1 MAALG
6 LCAAVLASGLLPG
19 AAIGAA
25 GIERAPTPGTS
36 WVLPLAATV
45 SVKMAWIPPGTFLM
59 GSAASEPF
67 HRRDEAPE
75 TRVRLSRGYWLATTM
90 VTIGEWKALI
100 GGGVRVQVEI
110 ALRDDTPSEVCA
122 APQTLRGY

>member
-45 SVKMAWIPPGTFLM
+45 SVKMAWIPPGTFLIR
-59 GSAASEPF
+59 SAASEPF
-67 HRRDEAPE
+67 HGRDEAPE
-75 TRVRLSRGYWLATTM
+75 RRVRLSRGYWLADTV
-90 VTIGEWKALI
+90 VTV
-100 GGGVRVQVEI
+100 GGGQALLRRGVR
-110 ALRDDTPSEVCA
+110 ARGGREVREDRRYGFA
-122 APQTLRGY
+122 RTE

>member
-67 HRRDEAPE
+67 HGRDEAPE
-75 TRVRLSRGYWLATTM
+75 RRVRLSRGYWLPTTM
-90 VTIGEWKALI
+90 VPIGERKAP
-100 GGGVRVQVEI
+100 VR
-110 ALRDDTPSEVCA
+110 
-122 APQTLRGY
+122 RGLSAQRARVRPDSRR